1 LSKRSLC
8 DKPNGRLYLLGVNER
23 LFAFRGERNDSFTV
37 MSVRRDELPNVDDI
51 RCLADVNLPL
61 HYVIKE
67 VRVSRGP
74 DTLIGAAN
82 DFEVVIEYENR
93 IGEGL
98 IGSFGDIEAYQHW
111 AGPSLDNG
119 RAAILAAPLSGR
131 RDSNPRPLEP
141 HSSALPSCATARLT
155 RKPKMRSPP
164 ENASRKSCG
173 ARHEFRRRK

>member
-1 LSKRSLC
+1 LATCCGNSYVAGDVRVAGRAEGSTPLSKRSLC

-61 HYVIKE
+61 QYVIKE

-74 DTLIGAAN
+74 DTLIGAPN

-93 IGEGL
+93 IGGGL
-98 IGSFGDIEAYQHW
+98 IGSFEDIAAYQDW
-111 AGPSLDNG
+111 AD
-119 RAAILAAPLSGR
+119 PLVQEIRSEWPAETIRIGFFER
-131 RDSNPRPLEP
+131 
-141 HSSALPSCATARLT
+141 LPIQDDDA
-155 RKPKMRSPP
+155 
-164 ENASRKSCG
+164 E
-173 ARHEFRRRK
+173 

>member
-111 AGPSLDNG
+111 AGPLVQDVQSKWPAETIRIGFFEHLPLQDE
-119 RAAILAAPLSGR
+119 LA
-131 RDSNPRPLEP
+131 E
-141 HSSALPSCATARLT
+141 
-155 RKPKMRSPP
+155 
-164 ENASRKSCG
+164 
-173 ARHEFRRRK
+173 